1 MYEYTSEIGVRE
13 SILLEID
20 TDALRRNL
28 GEVRRVVGPGP
39 SIAAV
44 VKADAYGLGAV
55 VCGRVFLEA
64 GASLLAVAR
73 LEEALE
79 LRRALPGA
87 PILVMGHSSDESL
100 PTAVDRDIAVT
111 IFEERQAALLSF
123 AASARGKTALVH
135 LKIDTGMN
143 RLGLRCVEAAGMDA
157 AGTGAAECACMDAA
171 RLVAR
176 MAALPALRLEGIF
189 THLALNDAETDALQ
203 FSRFRALLDAL
214 DSLGVSIPLKHVCDS
229 IGLVRYPEY
238 RLDLVRAG
246 AILYGMAALRL
257 PPGVDLGLRFAAALR
272 ARVTRVARLAPGEG
286 VGYDFTY
293 RAGPGGATL
302 ATVAAGYADGYPR
315 SLSNRGF
322 VSIRGRRAPVVGL
335 VCMDQLT
342 VDASG
347 IEGVAPGDEA
357 TLLGDGVG
365 ILELAEAAG
374 TNRNE
379 ILSSLG
385 RRIPRSYLRGGAEI
399 ARADYLGA
407 EGGIEW
413 KL

>member
-1 MYEYTSEIGVRE
+1 MRE
-13 SILLEID
+13 SVLLEID
-20 TDALRRNL
+20 TDALRSNL
-28 GEVRRVVGPGP
+28 REARRVVGPAVR
-39 SIAAV
+39 IAAV

-55 VCGRVFLEA
+55 VCGREFLDA

-87 PILVMGHSSDESL
+87 PVLVMGHTEDGNL
-100 PTAVDRDIAVT
+100 RVAVERDIVVT
-111 IFEERQAALLSF
+111 IFEERQAELLSA
-123 AASARGKTALVH
+123 AASALRKRAVAQV
-135 LKIDTGMN
+135 KIDTGMN
-143 RLGLRCVEAAGMDA
+143 RLGLRCAEGTGIDA
-157 AGTGAAECACMDAA
+157 AACARA
-171 RLVAR
+171 VAR
-176 MAALPALRLEGIF
+176 MAALPALRIEGIY
-189 THLALNDAETDALQ
+189 THLALVDGATDALQ
-203 FSRFRALLDAL
+203 FSRFRAVADAL
-214 DSLGVSIPLKHVCDS
+214 AGLGIDIPLKHVCDS

-246 AILYGMAALRL
+246 AILYGMAPTSL
-257 PPGVDLGLRFAAALR
+257 PPGVELKLRFAASLR
-272 ARVTRVARLAPGEG
+272 ARVSRVARLAPGEG

-322 VSIRGRRAPVVGL
+322 VSIRGKRAPVVGL

-342 VDASG
+342 VDVSAIG
-347 IEGVAPGDEA
+347 GVVPGDEA
-357 TLLGDGVG
+357 TLLGGG
-365 ILELAEAAG
+365 IDIMELAGLAG

-399 ARADYLGA
+399 ARADYLAA

-413 KL
+413 KA

>member
-1 MYEYTSEIGVRE
+1 VRE
-13 SILLEID
+13 SVLLEID
-20 TDALRRNL
+20 TDALRNNL
-28 GEVRRVVGPGP
+28 REVRRVVGPAAR
-39 SIAAV
+39 IAAV

-55 VCGRVFLEA
+55 VCGREFLDA

-87 PILVMGHSSDESL
+87 PVLVMGHTEDGNL
-100 PTAVDRDIAVT
+100 RVAVDRDIAVT
-111 IFEERQAALLSF
+111 IFEERQAELLSA
-123 AASARGKTALVH
+123 AASARRGRAVAH
-135 LKIDTGMN
+135 VKIDTGMN
-143 RLGLRCVEAAGMDA
+143 RLGLRCADGAD
-157 AGTGAAECACMDAA
+157 AAECA
-171 RLVAR
+171 RRVAR
-176 MAALPALRLEGIF
+176 MAALPALKIEGLY
-189 THLALNDAETDALQ
+189 THLALVDGPSDALQ
-203 FSRFRALLDAL
+203 FARFRAVADAL
-214 DSLGVSIPLKHVCDS
+214 AGLGIDIPLKHVCDS

-246 AILYGMAALRL
+246 AILYGMAPTRL
-257 PPGVDLGLRFAAALR
+257 PPGVGLKLRFAASLR
-272 ARVTRVARLAPGEG
+272 ARVSRVVRLAPGEG

-315 SLSNRGF
+315 CLSNRGF
-322 VSIRGRRAPVVGL
+322 VSIRGKRAPVVGL

-347 IEGVAPGDEA
+347 IDGVVPGDEA
-357 TLLGDGVG
+357 ALLGDG
-365 ILELAEAAG
+365 IDIMELAELAG

-385 RRIPRSYLRGGAEI
+385 RRIPRSYLNGGAEI
-399 ARADYLGA
+399 ARADYLAA

-413 KL
+413 KA